1 MCQRDLE
8 RIDRRIDADVL
19 CAFCRNELERYSVHD
34 RGKILVRF
42 DAEDKISSIAFREV
56 LTGDD
61 MDTVTVVLEGFIE
74 LLLLSFPT
82 SS

>member
-42 DAEDKISSIAFREV
+42 DAEDKISSVRFLQGSLPGISSTGSRTRGRV
-56 LTGDD
+56 LWPNG
-61 MDTVTVVLEGFIE
+61 LQ
-74 LLLLSFPT
+74 L
-82 SS
+82 